1 MTPRQ
6 GHQNHVMVMIDQVY
20 NGKLSDVFCF
30 PTISN
35 FGYFLLSALIVTTTE
50 AAFLSGSF
58 CLGFCWCYQLG
69 LVSWL
74 EQTAGD
80 GVKYTLQLQL

>member
-1 MTPRQ
+1 MF
-6 GHQNHVMVMIDQVY
+6 
-20 NGKLSDVFCF
+20 SVFQAN
-30 PTISN
+30 SN
-35 FGYFLLSALIVTTTE
+35 FRYFLLSVLIVTTTE

-58 CLGFCWCYQLG
+58 CLGFCWCYRFG

-80 GVKYTLQLQL
+80 GVKYTLQLFALK